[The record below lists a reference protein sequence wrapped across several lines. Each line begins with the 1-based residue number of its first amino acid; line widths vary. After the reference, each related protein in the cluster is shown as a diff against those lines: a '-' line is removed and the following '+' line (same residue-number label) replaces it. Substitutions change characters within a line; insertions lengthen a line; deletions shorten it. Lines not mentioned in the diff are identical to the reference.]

1 LFATLKVGFK
11 CSPKNVKEVYQ
22 KTRVSIET
30 NYFKTTYQAYEAC
43 KKIFLESKVV
53 LVLLDLRKIQY

>member
-11 CSPKNVKEVYQ
+11 YSPKNVKEVHQ

-30 NYFKTTYQAYEAC
+30 NYFKTTYQAYEAW
-43 KKIFLESKVV
+43 KKIFLEPKVV
-53 LVLLDLRKIQY
+53 LVLL